1 VVVGGERAELC
12 FRSGSHQINNN
23 KQQHQQIWGFSF
35 ILFYFPFSL
44 STPFS
49 FRNRKIKKEI
59 PSKIVAEKS
68 LVCVAAVR
76 WRNTKQQQQQ
86 HDLFIGVC
94 LLFTL
99 PESPPPT
106 NTSYLYSLRFLFFSL
121 FF

>member
-1 VVVGGERAELC
+1 MVVGGERAELC

-23 KQQHQQIWGFSF
+23 KQQHQQIWGFTF

-44 STPFS
+44 STLFLFLS
-49 FRNRKIKKEI
+49 FRKIKEI

-76 WRNTKQQQQQ
+76 WRNTKQQQQ
-86 HDLFIGVC
+86 HDRFIGVC

-99 PESPPPT
+99 PDPPSPVIYIHCD
-106 NTSYLYSLRFLFFSL
+106 SFFFFFFLFF
-121 FF
+121 